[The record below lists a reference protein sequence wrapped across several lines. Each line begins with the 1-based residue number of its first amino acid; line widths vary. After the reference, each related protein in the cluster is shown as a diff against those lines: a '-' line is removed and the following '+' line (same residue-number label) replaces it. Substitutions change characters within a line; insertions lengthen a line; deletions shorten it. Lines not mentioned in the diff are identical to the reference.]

1 MKLKEIQRTAT
12 FAWGTSAS
20 SLPLLATGTIS
31 GALDE
36 TFSNVGHLEIW
47 APEFFGADSEEGL
60 ELGGE
65 GQPGP
70 KGSISTNA
78 RFNRLAWSSPSSA
91 NPRGVLASG
100 METGE
105 VSVWDAEKILN
116 GSDASASLLFK
127 NETHTGPVRG
137 LDFNPITKN
146 LLASGSVN
154 AEIKV
159 YDLNN
164 PDKIHQTGPRS
175 QKLDEITSLKWNPVV
190 PHILSASSSS
200 GYTSVWDLR
209 QKKEVIS
216 LAYGGGAATGMTG
229 HPTGIGGFGGMQ
241 VGNKRGMSDVCWQP
255 AHSTRLITA
264 SEDDTSPIIMVWDLR
279 NSLAPEKILSG
290 HDKGILSLSWCDQDQ
305 DLLLSCGKDNRTI
318 CWNPQTCEIVGE
330 LPPSNNW
337 SFQTSWCPRNPDLLA
352 TASFDGKIG
361 IHSLQQTQQDRSAS
375 ERATAQDTSS
385 ADDIFGAISA
395 SNQVGSPVLSL
406 KQPPKW
412 LRRPVSATFGFGG
425 QLASVSNLSA
435 AGAAQGGG
443 KPQSHV
449 VHLRHIV
456 TEPQVIERAQKLA
469 GVAGSTTGLSA
480 LCEEMI
486 QKDGDEK
493 ASVSAGWKALQSL
506 FTTNSRDELVTLL
519 GFSKA
524 EIASQVSQAIQ
535 KYEAV
540 HGRKDQSDDTTVP
553 GTPRD
558 PAVTFADHKDANSE
572 TAETTNEGDL
582 DPSAKGAQSEAT
594 PSEISAATDTTKKT
608 AVTEADTEATDLFG
622 GSEGGHG
629 TPQVDAAVAGAD
641 FFSSMNSDRTAL
653 PDRMSIPH
661 QEHGKDSSVAA
672 TQGSRA
678 SSVVSDTLKSN
689 TFKIYPADE
698 SEVDRLIT
706 RALVVG
712 DFESA
717 VTLSL
722 SVDRFADAL
731 VLAVRGGPELLAR
744 TQQSYFE
751 RRTAALPYLRLFQS
765 IVSNDLSDVV
775 QNAELSEWQEIFV
788 VLCTFAKE
796 DEFNSLAEQLGQR
809 IEFQYRVATGTG
821 GSHVPAEKAGE
832 WRKNAL
838 LCYLAAGKLDKVVNI
853 WVDELKE
860 EEEAAVS
867 SMQAEGSKGQSASR
881 YSAHATALQT
891 FMEKIAVFKSATGY
905 VDSDLTQP
913 TQSREVAQAAAR
925 TYSLAALYDRYY
937 EYADLLATQ
946 GLTQLAVTYIKQT
959 PADYRGS
966 NGADLGLK
974 AARER
979 YLRSAG
985 EPSSVRATVPAA
997 PGLRSQGLPPT
1008 PVSRQA
1014 NTAISGYPVP
1024 TPYQPNGAPTA
1035 PYQPMVNQS
1044 SAYNS
1049 YPLTQAAPAVQP
1061 VQAASQ
1067 PPTGPYAPSNYG
1079 APAANVQ
1086 GNYNG
1091 YSAPQ
1096 YGQQTSYQQGA
1107 YGQGSAP
1114 RAAQAPIA
1122 PPPVNRPRA
1131 SDSPAPIPAAQR
1143 RDIPGW
1149 NDAPPV
1155 AGMTRPTSAAGTPKP
1170 QPIMS
1175 PFPNMPGPQSPQPFA
1190 APPQSGPPRRASPAV
1205 LAPPPKMSGARAPSQ
1220 QQSHPLPPPPTGNR
1234 VPAAHNAFSG
1244 SPQGPPMMQHAPPHV
1259 QQFPPTVQHAPPPN
1273 VIAGPPPRASAPPGV
1288 IAGPPPRAN
1297 IPPGVVAGPPP
1308 SRTMQRP
1315 HANQQ

>member
-1 MKLKEIQRTAT
+1 MKLKEVQRTAT

-47 APEFFGADSEEGL
+47 APEFFGAESDEGL
-60 ELGGE
+60 ELGGQD
-65 GQPGP
+65 QPGP

-116 GSDASASLLFK
+116 GSDASASLIFK
-127 NETHTGPVRG
+127 NETHAGPVRG
-137 LDFNPITKN
+137 LHFNPITKN
-146 LLASGSVN
+146 LLASGSIN

-164 PDKIHQTGPRS
+164 PDKVHQTGPRS
-175 QKLDEITSLKWNPVV
+175 SKLDEITSLQWNPVV

-229 HPTGIGGFGGMQ
+229 HPTGMGGFGGMQ

-290 HDKGILSLSWCDQDQ
+290 HDKGILSLSWCEQDQ

-318 CWNPQTCEIVGE
+318 CWNPQTCEIVAE
-330 LPPSNNW
+330 LPSSNNW

-361 IHSLQQTQQDRSAS
+361 IHSLQQTQSDSSAS
-375 ERATAQDTSS
+375 EKAAVHNASS

-395 SNQVGSPVLSL
+395 SNQVGTPVLSL

-425 QLASVSNLSA
+425 QLASVSNLPV
-435 AGAAQGGG
+435 GGAQGGN
-443 KPQSHV
+443 KNQAHV
-449 VHLRHIV
+449 VHLRNIV

-469 GVAGSTTGLSA
+469 SIAGSATGLSA
-480 LCEEMI
+480 LCDEMT
-486 QKDGDEK
+486 QKDGSEK
-493 ASVSAGWKALQSL
+493 GSVAAGWKALQSL

-524 EIASQVSQAIQ
+524 EIANQVSQAIQ
-535 KYEAV
+535 KYEEV
-540 HGRKDQSDDTTVP
+540 HGHKEQQDDTTVP

-558 PAVTFADHKDANSE
+558 PAVTFAEQQEENSDN
-572 TAETTNEGDL
+572 TAAVPEAEADV
-582 DPSAKGAQSEAT
+582 SVKGAQSEAT

-608 AVTEADTEATDLFG
+608 AVTEAETEATDLFG
-622 GSEGGHG
+622 GSEGGLG
-629 TPQVDAAVAGAD
+629 TPQVDAGAGAD

-653 PDRMSIPH
+653 PDRMTVPH

-672 TQGSRA
+672 TMGSRS
-678 SSVVSDTLKSN
+678 SSVISDTLKSN
-689 TFKIYPADE
+689 TFKIYPTDE

-821 GSHVPAEKAGE
+821 GSHIPAEKAGE

-860 EEEAAVS
+860 EEEAAVA
-867 SMQAEGSKGQSASR
+867 SMEAEGSKGQNASR

-905 VDSDLTQP
+905 VDRDVAQP
-913 TQSREVAQAAAR
+913 TLSGEVASAAAR

-946 GLTQLAVTYIKQT
+946 GLLQLAVTYIKQT

-966 NGADLGLK
+966 KGTDVGLK

-985 EPSSVRATVPAA
+985 DVSSARPAVPAA
-997 PGLRSQGLPPT
+997 STFRSQGIPPV
-1008 PVSRQA
+1008 PANRQSNA
-1014 NTAISGYPVP
+1014 ALTGYPASAS
-1024 TPYQPNGAPTA
+1024 YQPNGSIPVS
-1035 PYQPMVNQS
+1035 YQPAANQ
-1044 SAYNS
+1044 APGYTP
-1049 YPLTQAAPAVQP
+1049 YPVPQANPAAQPAQVAP
-1061 VQAASQ
+1061 
-1067 PPTGPYAPSNYG
+1067 PPSGPYAPSSHG
-1079 APAANVQ
+1079 APAGNVQ
-1086 GNYNG
+1086 SNYNS
-1091 YSAPQ
+1091 YNAHS
-1096 YGQQTSYQQGA
+1096 YGQQAPYQQGA
-1107 YGQGSAP
+1107 YGQAP
-1114 RAAQAPIA
+1114 APKVTQAPIA
-1122 PPPVNRPRA
+1122 PPPSNRARA
-1131 SDSPAPIPAAQR
+1131 SDSPVPIPAAQR

-1149 NDAPPV
+1149 NDAPSV
-1155 AGMTRPTSAAGTPKP
+1155 AGLAAQPKRPTSAAGTPKP

-1205 LAPPPKMSGARAPSQ
+1205 LPPPPKPGPS
-1220 QQSHPLPPPPTGNR
+1220 PI
-1234 VPAAHNAFSG
+1234 
-1244 SPQGPPMMQHAPPHV
+1244 
-1259 QQFPPTVQHAPPPN
+1259 QHAPPPH
-1273 VIAGPPPRASAPPGV
+1273 VIAGPPPRASAAPGSIAGPPPNV

-1308 SRTMQRP
+1308 SRMMQRP

>member
-105 VSVWDAEKILN
+105 VSVWDAEKILG

-127 NETHTGPVRG
+127 NETHAGPVRG

-146 LLASGSVN
+146 LLASGSIN

-229 HPTGIGGFGGMQ
+229 HPTGMGGFGGMQ

-290 HDKGILSLSWCDQDQ
+290 HDKGILSLSWCEQDQ

-330 LPPSNNW
+330 
-337 SFQTSWCPRNPDLLA
+337 
-352 TASFDGKIG
+352 
-361 IHSLQQTQQDRSAS
+361 QTQQDRSAS
-375 ERATAQDTSS
+375 ERSAAQNTSS

-406 KQPPKW
+406 KQPPRW

-425 QLASVSNLSA
+425 QLASVSNLPT
-435 AGAAQGGG
+435 AGATQGGS
-443 KPQSHV
+443 KLQSHV
-449 VHLRHIV
+449 VHLRNIV

-469 GVAGSTTGLSA
+469 SVAVSTTGLSA
-480 LCEEMI
+480 LCDEMI
-486 QKDGDEK
+486 QNDGGEK
-493 ASVSAGWKALQSL
+493 TSVSAGWKALQSL

-524 EIASQVSQAIQ
+524 EIATQVSQAIQ
-535 KYEAV
+535 KYEAA
-540 HGRKDQSDDTTVP
+540 HGRTPQDDTTVP

-558 PAVTFADHKDANSE
+558 PAVTFAEQKNETSE
-572 TAETTNEGDL
+572 IAEVTIEGDL
-582 DPSAKGAQSEAT
+582 DPSAKGARSEAT

-608 AVTEADTEATDLFG
+608 AVTEAETEATDLFG
-622 GSEGGHG
+622 GSEGGIG

-641 FFSSMNSDRTAL
+641 FFSSMNLDRTAL
-653 PDRMSIPH
+653 PDRMSVPH
-661 QEHGKDSSVAA
+661 QEHGMNSSVAA
-672 TQGSRA
+672 TQGSRS
-678 SSVVSDTLKSN
+678 SSVASDTLKSN

-809 IEFQYRVATGTG
+809 IEFQDRVAAGAG
-821 GSHVPAEKAGE
+821 GSHIPVEKAGE

-867 SMQAEGSKGQSASR
+867 SMEAEGSKGQSASR

-905 VDSDLTQP
+905 VDSDLAQP
-913 TQSREVAQAAAR
+913 SQTRDPAQAAAR

-946 GLTQLAVTYIKQT
+946 GLTNLAVTYIKQT

-966 NGADLGLK
+966 KGADVGLK
-974 AARER
+974 ATRER
-979 YLRSAG
+979 YLRSA
-985 EPSSVRATVPAA
+985 EEASSARATVPAA
-997 PGLRSQGLPPT
+997 PAVRSQGLPPV
-1008 PVSRQA
+1008 PVSRQG
-1014 NTAISGYPVP
+1014 NTAISGYPVS
-1024 TPYQPNGAPTA
+1024 TPYQPNGAPPA
-1035 PYQPMVNQS
+1035 PYQPKANQP

-1049 YPLTQAAPAVQP
+1049 YSLTQAAPAVQP
-1061 VQAASQ
+1061 MQAASQ
-1067 PPTGPYAPSNYG
+1067 PPSGPYAPSNYG
-1079 APAANVQ
+1079 APAANAQ

-1091 YSAPQ
+1091 YSAPS
-1096 YGQQTSYQQGA
+1096 YGQQTPYQHGA
-1107 YGQGSAP
+1107 YIQASAP
-1114 RAAQAPIA
+1114 RAPQAPIA
-1122 PPPVNRPRA
+1122 PPPINRPRG
-1131 SDSPAPIPAAQR
+1131 SDSPVPIPAAQR

-1149 NDAPPV
+1149 NDAPSV
-1155 AGMTRPTSAAGTPKP
+1155 AGLTARPTSAAGTPKP

-1205 LAPPPKMSGARAPSQ
+1205 LAPPPKVSGARVPPY

-1234 VPAAHNAFSG
+1234 VPPVHNAYSG
-1244 SPQGPPMMQHAPPHV
+1244 SSQGPPTMQHAPPRMPASA
-1259 QQFPPTVQHAPPPN
+1259 PPMQHASLHMQHDPPPIQHAPPPN
-1273 VIAGPPPRASAPPGV
+1273 VIAGPPPRASAPPGA

-1297 IPPGVVAGPPP
+1297 IPPGVIAGPPP
-1308 SRTMQRP
+1308 SRMMSRP
-1315 HANQQ
+1315 HADQQ

>member
-1 MKLKEIQRTAT
+1 M
-12 FAWGTSAS
+12 
-20 SLPLLATGTIS
+20 
-31 GALDE
+31 
-36 TFSNVGHLEIW
+36 
-47 APEFFGADSEEGL
+47 
-60 ELGGE
+60 
-65 GQPGP
+65 
-70 KGSISTNA
+70 
-78 RFNRLAWSSPSSA
+78 
-91 NPRGVLASG
+91 
-100 METGE
+100 
-105 VSVWDAEKILN
+105 
-116 GSDASASLLFK
+116 
-127 NETHTGPVRG
+127 
-137 LDFNPITKN
+137 
-146 LLASGSVN
+146 
-154 AEIKV
+154 
-159 YDLNN
+159 
-164 PDKIHQTGPRS
+164 
-175 QKLDEITSLKWNPVV
+175 
-190 PHILSASSSS
+190 
-200 GYTSVWDLR
+200 
-209 QKKEVIS
+209 
-216 LAYGGGAATGMTG
+216 
-229 HPTGIGGFGGMQ
+229 
-241 VGNKRGMSDVCWQP
+241 
-255 AHSTRLITA
+255 
-264 SEDDTSPIIMVWDLR
+264 
-279 NSLAPEKILSG
+279 
-290 HDKGILSLSWCDQDQ
+290 
-305 DLLLSCGKDNRTI
+305 
-318 CWNPQTCEIVGE
+318 
-330 LPPSNNW
+330 
-337 SFQTSWCPRNPDLLA
+337 A

-361 IHSLQQTQQDRSAS
+361 IHSLQQTQQDRLAS
-375 ERATAQDTSS
+375 EKATAQNTSS

-425 QLASVSNLSA
+425 QLASVSNLPA
-435 AGAAQGGG
+435 VGAAQGGS

-449 VHLRHIV
+449 VHLRNIV

-469 GVAGSTTGLSA
+469 SVAGSATGLSA
-480 LCEEMI
+480 LCDEMI
-486 QKDGDEK
+486 QKDGGEK

-540 HGRKDQSDDTTVP
+540 HGHKEQDDTTVP

-558 PAVTFADHKDANSE
+558 PAVTFAEQKEETSE
-572 TAETTNEGDL
+572 TAEATVEGDL

-608 AVTEADTEATDLFG
+608 AVTEAETEATDLFG
-622 GSEGGHG
+622 GSEGGLG
-629 TPQVDAAVAGAD
+629 TPQVDAAATGAD

-653 PDRMSIPH
+653 PDRMQVPH

-672 TQGSRA
+672 TQGSRS
-678 SSVVSDTLKSN
+678 SSVVSDNLKSN
-689 TFKIYPADE
+689 TFKIYPANE

-796 DEFNSLAEQLGQR
+796 DEFNSLAEQLGLR
-809 IEFQYRVATGTG
+809 IEFQYRVAAGTG
-821 GSHVPAEKAGE
+821 GAHISADKAGE

-867 SMQAEGSKGQSASR
+867 SMEVEGGKGQSASR

-905 VDSDLTQP
+905 VDSDLAQP
-913 TQSREVAQAAAR
+913 TQSREAVQAAAR

-959 PADYRGS
+959 PAEYRGS
-966 NGADLGLK
+966 KGTDVGLK

-985 EPSSVRATVPAA
+985 ELPSAQATVPAA
-997 PGLRSQGLPPT
+997 SAIRAQGLPPA
-1008 PVSRQA
+1008 PVSRQG
-1014 NTAISGYPVP
+1014 NTAISGYPVS
-1024 TPYQPNGAPTA
+1024 TPYQPNGASTA
-1035 PYQPMVNQS
+1035 PYQPIASQG

-1061 VQAASQ
+1061 AQASPQ
-1067 PPTGPYAPSNYG
+1067 PPSGPYAPSNYG
-1079 APAANVQ
+1079 VPTANTQ

-1091 YSAPQ
+1091 YSTPS
-1096 YGQQTSYQQGA
+1096 YGQQTPYQQGA
-1107 YGQGSAP
+1107 YGQASVP
-1114 RAAQAPIA
+1114 RAPQAPIA
-1122 PPPVNRPRA
+1122 PPPTNRPRV
-1131 SDSPAPIPAAQR
+1131 SNSPAPIPAAQR

-1149 NDAPPV
+1149 NDAPSV
-1155 AGMTRPTSAAGTPKP
+1155 AGLAARPTSAAGTPKP

-1205 LAPPPKMSGARAPSQ
+1205 LAPPPKAAGVRAPPQ
-1220 QQSHPLPPPPTGNR
+1220 QQSHTLPPPPTGNR
-1234 VPAAHNAFSG
+1234 VPAAHSAYPG
-1244 SPQGPPMMQHAPPHV
+1244 SPQGQPPMQHAPPHM
-1259 QQFPPTVQHAPPPN
+1259 QQSAPPMPQAPPHMQAASSPMHHAPPPN
-1273 VIAGPPPRASAPPGV
+1273 VIAGPPPRASAAPPGA

-1297 IPPGVVAGPPP
+1297 IPAGVVAGPPP
-1308 SRTMQRP
+1308 SRMMSRP